1 MKAIGFTEHL
11 NINKPES
18 LLDFEEK
25 KPSPKGHDL
34 LVKSQCCIS
43 QSR

>member
-18 LLDFEEK
+18 LLDFEARNVNL
-25 KPSPKGHDL
+25 S
-34 LVKSQCCIS
+34 
-43 QSR
+43 